1 MVWDY
6 QIPTIVMLT
15 RCFEDGKEKCM
26 QYWPDQTNTSVTRGK
41 FDITVTSLV
50 PSAEYQIRKMQLKS
64 KSDPEHERTVTHM
77 LYTAWPDHGV
87 PRNAMSLISFI
98 HRVRR
103 EHPVSLT
110 TPLLVHCSAGVGR
123 TGTFILLDVAMQQM
137 KREGTLSV
145 FQRLKN
151 MRTQRMKLVQTQ
163 AQYVFI
169 HDSLSELVVCGETDV
184 AAGNIRIRMMQLQ
197 KPVPGDPSGLIGF
210 QKQFETLE
218 EVSSQCEA
226 SYQEAKAKY
235 NAGKNRFPDKLPNE
249 LGRVR
254 LRFGPKPGSDYIN
267 ASFIDGYKQRKA
279 YIATQGPMEGTVA
292 DLWRMIWE
300 HNCSCIVML
309 CQTQEK
315 GQVSSHCFWPEGEK
329 EEAVYGKLR
338 VGVKRVSHHGDIIE
352 RKLEVEDTEGRGGVQ
367 KTVSLMQLSSWPP
380 GELPHPTAI
389 LSLVDLLT
397 KAQRGSPG
405 RHTVIMC
412 SDGVGRTGTFICIH
426 SQLERLKTEGVV
438 DFFQAAKSAR
448 IQRAALVPDAE
459 APACSRGGQKT
470 GRG

>member
-1 MVWDY
+1 
-6 QIPTIVMLT
+6 
-15 RCFEDGKEKCM
+15 M

-50 PSAEYQIRKMQLKS
+50 PSAEYQIRKIQLKS
-64 KSDPEHERTVTHM
+64 KFDPEHERTVTHM

-123 TGTFILLDVAMQQM
+123 TGTFILLDVSMQQM
-137 KREGTLSV
+137 KRECTLSV
-145 FQRLKN
+145 FQHLKN
-151 MRTQRMKLVQTQ
+151 IRTQRMKLVQTQ

-197 KPVPGDPSGLIGF
+197 KPVPGGLVGF

-300 HNCSCIVML
+300 HNCSCIIML

-315 GQVSSHCFWPEGEK
+315 GQVSSLDPFTHC
-329 EEAVYGKLR
+329 
-338 VGVKRVSHHGDIIE
+338 
-352 RKLEVEDTEGRGGVQ
+352 
-367 KTVSLMQLSSWPP
+367 
-380 GELPHPTAI
+380 
-389 LSLVDLLT
+389 
-397 KAQRGSPG
+397 
-405 RHTVIMC
+405 
-412 SDGVGRTGTFICIH
+412 
-426 SQLERLKTEGVV
+426 
-438 DFFQAAKSAR
+438 
-448 IQRAALVPDAE
+448 
-459 APACSRGGQKT
+459 
-470 GRG
+470 

>member
-1 MVWDY
+1 
-6 QIPTIVMLT
+6 
-15 RCFEDGKEKCM
+15 
-26 QYWPDQTNTSVTRGK
+26 
-41 FDITVTSLV
+41 
-50 PSAEYQIRKMQLKS
+50 
-64 KSDPEHERTVTHM
+64 M

-448 IQRAALVPDAE
+448 IQRAALVPDAAHYAFCHDVVATYMDSFE
-459 APACSRGGQKT
+459 TYANFKEVV
-470 GRG
+470 